1 MNTRHLL
8 PTDYETAA
16 STPRG
21 GEMVVDLAAIEF
33 DAIDECIRACE
44 QFAAIMV
51 DSGVHHALLGHLR
64 ECVFACVAYLDSIG
78 DESHDSCDHAV
89 MCASICQTTADECLL
104 LDCQSSRRVQAACQI
119 SRRAILSRFRVAL
132 GN

>member
-8 PTDYETAA
+8 PTDYETAP
-16 STPRG
+16 STHRG
-21 GEMVVDLAAIEF
+21 AGVDLDLATIEF

-44 QFAAIMV
+44 HFSAIMV
-51 DSGVHHALLGHLR
+51 ESGVSHALLGHLR
-64 ECVFACVAYLDSIG
+64 ECEFACVAYLDAFG
-78 DESHDSCDHAV
+78 DGSHDACEHGM

-104 LDCQSSRRVQAACQI
+104 LDCESSRRVQVACQV
-119 SRRAILSRFRVAL
+119 SRRAILSRFRTVL